1 MHTTTTTT
9 TTTTTIAP
17 AGHTTTAVDDI
28 VQAASAWASDQLL
41 LSQGR
46 CVDVLLDLYL
56 ATDDVGLRW
65 SIADRLDEI
74 RFLNAV
80 VCIRVPR
87 RPRGDR
93 RHRDVVSAC
102 RTGVDRRHDERMPCD
117 VGRVG
122 ARAIVP
128 KSRRRSS
135 PPSS

>member
-1 MHTTTTTT
+1 MHTTTTT

-17 AGHTTTAVDDI
+17 AGRTATTVDDI

-80 VCIRVPR
+80 
-87 RPRGDR
+87 
-93 RHRDVVSAC
+93 SASEF
-102 RTGVDRRHDERMPCD
+102 RADLAAI
-117 VGRVG
+117 G
-122 ARAIVP
+122 AIAT
-128 KSRRRSS
+128 SS
-135 PPSS
+135 QLAEPEWTVAAMNECSVTWAA